1 MVTGITRL
9 QALSEKT
16 KHLKQE
22 LKYDIEEQDDKIDE
36 LLAKLGFEF
45 VLAAL
50 QPNQKA
56 TVENLEAQVDKL

>member
-1 MVTGITRL
+1 
-9 QALSEKT
+9 LSEKT
-16 KHLKQE
+16 KHLKGE
-22 LKYDIEEQDDKIDE
+22 LKLDISEQDDKIDE

-56 TVENLEAQVDKL
+56 TVDNLEA